1 MKRRLLC
8 LALTAC
14 SVLPAR
20 AQTPPLELT
29 DDVIQTALD
38 LYNRPGTIRMSGDSR
53 IAEGTE
59 IVGDVAV
66 LEGVLEIDGT
76 VRGSLLLINAQL
88 RLGPNAR
95 LEGAALVI
103 GGSVTPA
110 DAAQVAGGVTVYRGT
125 FSYALQDGVLVRAA
139 RRSLN
144 ELAAGREFDF
154 GRTDV
159 VLTSRRGYNRVEGL
173 PVFAGPR
180 VTLGHSNPTMVEA
193 LLIYRTAL
201 GFERGDVGYSVRGE
215 QYLGGLRAARI
226 GVRAFSEVAP
236 IETGGVSDR
245 ENSLAAFVLH
255 RDYRDHYERTGWAA
269 YLRLAPLNGPWS
281 ASIEYADEHHN
292 PIRAR
297 RPWSILENSQE
308 WRLEPLAAEGHLRSI
323 TVEGAFDSRNQP
335 ADPAHGWLLRAELEQ
350 ALGGSLRTEFGSILE
365 SAPRR
370 FTTGALDLRRYA
382 RLGPGSRLA
391 VRASAAGSL
400 TGAALPVQRQRT
412 LGGEGSLPGF
422 QLHRFDCGG
431 RDQIVDDGE
440 TTYQRFYGCDRAALI
455 QVEYQTDF
463 TFLRRL
469 GSSIGDDLGLLQRVR
484 LTAFFDAGRAWT
496 QADEAGTRGTGSDD
510 FAADGGFGLRLGPV
524 GFYWAVPLSG
534 RGETMNFFVRLGPR
548 I

>member
-1 MKRRLLC
+1 MKCTLLC
-8 LALTAC
+8 FALTVI
-14 SVLPAR
+14 VLPPAA
-20 AQTPPLELT
+20 AQTPPQELT
-29 DDVIQTALD
+29 EDVIQSALD

-53 IAEGTE
+53 IAEGAE

-66 LEGVLEIDGT
+66 LEGVLEIDGR
-76 VRGSLLLINAQL
+76 VRGNLLLINAQL

-95 LEGAALVI
+95 VEGAALVI
-103 GGSVTPA
+103 GGSAHGPVESITE
-110 DAAQVAGGVTVYRGT
+110 GITVFRGT
-125 FSYALQDGVLVRAA
+125 FSYALQDGVLVQAA
-139 RRSLN
+139 RRNLN

-173 PVFAGPR
+173 PIFAGPR
-180 VTLGHSNPTMVEA
+180 VTLGHSNPTIVEA
-193 LLIYRTAL
+193 LLIYRTTL
-201 GFERGDVGYSVRGE
+201 GFERGDLGYSLRGE
-215 QYLGGLRAARI
+215 QYLGGLRAARV

-236 IETGGVSDR
+236 IEAGGVSDR
-245 ENSLAAFVLH
+245 ESSLAAFVLH

-269 YLRLAPLNGPWS
+269 YLLLAPVNGPWT
-281 ASIEYADEHHN
+281 ASIEYADEEHN

-308 WRLEPLAAEGHLRSI
+308 WRPEPLAAEGHLRSI
-323 TVEGAFDSRNQP
+323 TVEASFDSRNQP
-335 ADPAHGWLLRAELEQ
+335 SDPAHGWLLRAELEQ
-350 ALGGSLRTEFGSILE
+350 ALGGSLRTSFDTIFEP
-365 SAPRR
+365 APRR

-391 VRASAAGSL
+391 VRAFAAGSV
-400 TGAALPVQRQRT
+400 TGHALPVQRQRA

-431 RDQIVDDGE
+431 RDQFVTDGE
-440 TTYQRFYGCDRAALI
+440 ETYQRFYGCDRAALI

-463 TFLRRL
+463 AFLRRL
-469 GSSIGDDLGLLQRVR
+469 RSSIGHDLGLLQRVR
-484 LTAFFDAGRAWT
+484 LSAFFDAGRAWT
-496 QADEAGTRGTGSDD
+496 ESAERDVRGTGSDD
-510 FAADGGFGLRLGPV
+510 FAADGGFGLRFGPV